1 MTMLWK
7 IISLGWKNIWRSPT
21 RSGVVI
27 IAIVLGIWAGIFI
40 SAFFNSM
47 AQGYLQNQLDLTVGH
62 IQITNPKFEDQF
74 SPEYD
79 IADAQNLLDN
89 LKQKEYIEKVQYQ
102 SLATGLAQSATN
114 SYGVSIHG
122 VDTSTTNPHPIKEY
136 IGNGEFLSDIKNNPV
151 VIGQALAERLELEL
165 RSKIVVSFQDIE
177 GNITAG
183 AFRIAGIFDSFSEN
197 YDKSNVIVLRR
208 DLNRLLGKR
217 GMIHKITLKL
227 DDFTQANQHAQNI
240 NQQYP
245 DLKISS
251 WGQLAPEL
259 EYVFNSVDI
268 SMYVVMII
276 ITIALIFSIINTM
289 LMAVMERTK
298 ELGMLMAIGM
308 NKMRLFGMVL
318 SETFFLTMVGT
329 PIGLLLS
336 WITVYTLG
344 TTGIDLSAFAAGL
357 NAYGLD
363 TVIYPALGGNYYV
376 NIALLIAIAAI
387 LSALYP
393 AWKAMKLKPVEA
405 IRKI

>member
-1 MTMLWK
+1 MMLWK
-7 IISLGWKNIWRSPT
+7 IISLGWKNIWRNPT

-27 IAIVLGIWAGIFI
+27 IAVVLGIWAGVFI

-74 SPEYD
+74 NPKYEID
-79 IADAQNLLDN
+79 HAEKLLDN
-89 LKQKEYIEKVQYQ
+89 LNQKEYIRGIQYQ
-102 SLATGLAQSATN
+102 SLATGLAQSAAN

-122 VDTSTTNPHPIKEY
+122 VDTSGNASHPITEHIIK
-136 IGNGEFLSDIKNNPV
+136 GNFLGDIKNNPI
-151 VIGQALAERLELEL
+151 VIGQALADRLELEL
-165 RSKIVVSFQDIE
+165 RSKIVVSFQDVD

-183 AFRIAGIFDSFSEN
+183 AFRIAGIFDSFSQN

-208 DLNRLLGKR
+208 DLNRLLGKE
-217 GMIHKITLKL
+217 GMIHKITLKV
-227 DDFTQANQHAQNI
+227 DDFALASQHAQTI
-240 NQQYP
+240 SQQYP
-245 DLKISS
+245 DLKVSS
-251 WGQLAPEL
+251 WGQIAPEL
-259 EYVFNSVDI
+259 EYVFSTMDI

-308 NKMRLFGMVL
+308 NKTRLFGMIV

-336 WITVYTLG
+336 WITVSILG
-344 TTGIDLSAFAAGL
+344 TIGIDLSAFAAGL

-363 TVIYPALGGNYYV
+363 TVIYPALSGSYYI

-393 AWKAMKLKPVEA
+393 AWKTMKLKPVEA